1 MKDSRVKIFA
11 ALLAFLLPLAA
22 LPLTTPP
29 AAAQPLPDIP
39 TIQVPTGGATVTGQ
53 VAANGRNVY
62 SVSANSLQALSVTIA
77 SPGNNAIFQVY
88 DVGASATGATGSAV
102 VSGTTL
108 SGAGTA
114 DASMAWI
121 GVIPQTGM
129 YLIAV
134 DTKGGPASYTL
145 TVQFQ

>member
-1 MKDSRVKIFA
+1 MKNSRVKIVA
-11 ALLAFLLPLAA
+11 AFLAFLLPLAG
-22 LPLTTPP
+22 LP
-29 AAAQPLPDIP
+29 AGAQQLPDIP
-39 TIQVPTGGATVTGQ
+39 TIQVPAGGATVTGQ
-53 VAANGRNVY
+53 VAANGRNAY
-62 SVSANSLQALSVTIA
+62 YVSANSLQALSVAIA
-77 SPGNNAIFQVY
+77 SPGNNAMFQVY
-88 DVGASATGATGSAV
+88 NVGASATGATGSAV

-108 SGAGTA
+108 TGAGTA

-134 DTKGGPASYTL
+134 DSKGGPANYTL

>member
-1 MKDSRVKIFA
+1 MKDCCVRILA

-22 LPLTTPP
+22 LS
-29 AAAQPLPDIP
+29 AGAQPLPNVP
-39 TIQVPTGGATVTGQ
+39 TLQVPPGGATVTGQ

-62 SVSANSLQALSVTIA
+62 SVAANSLQALSVTIA

-88 DVGASATGATGSAV
+88 DVGASATGATGS
-102 VSGTTL
+102 GTTL

-121 GVIPQTGM
+121 GVIPQTGI

-134 DTKGGPASYTL
+134 DSKSGPASYTL

>member
-1 MKDSRVKIFA
+1 VKIA
-11 ALLAFLLPLAA
+11 TLLMAFLLSLAA
-22 LPLTTPP
+22 LP
-29 AAAQPLPDIP
+29 AGAQQLPDIP
-39 TIQVPTGGATVTGQ
+39 TLQVPPGGATVTGQ
-53 VAANGRNVY
+53 VAANGRNAY
-62 SVSANSLQALSVTIA
+62 AVSANSLQALSVTIA

-88 DVGASATGATGSAV
+88 DVGASATGTTGSAV

-121 GVIPQTGM
+121 GVIPQTGR

-134 DTKGGPASYTL
+134 DSKGGPASYTL
-145 TVQFQ
+145 TVQLQ

>member
-1 MKDSRVKIFA
+1 MKDSRVQIVA
-11 ALLAFLLPLAA
+11 ALLAFLLPLA
-22 LPLTTPP
+22 TPP
-29 AAAQPLPDIP
+29 
-39 TIQVPTGGATVTGQ
+39 
-53 VAANGRNVY
+53 
-62 SVSANSLQALSVTIA
+62 VSA
-77 SPGNNAIFQVY
+77 
-88 DVGASATGATGSAV
+88 SAV

-108 SGAGTA
+108 SGAGGA

-134 DTKGGPASYTL
+134 DSKGGPASYTL

>member
-1 MKDSRVKIFA
+1 MKDCRVRILA
-11 ALLAFLLPLAA
+11 AFRAFLLPLAA
-22 LPLTTPP
+22 LS
-29 AAAQPLPDIP
+29 AGAKPLPNVP
-39 TIQVPTGGATVTGQ
+39 TLQVPPGGATVTGQ

-62 SVSANSLQALSVTIA
+62 SVAANSLQALSVTIA

-88 DVGASATGATGSAV
+88 DVGASATGATGS
-102 VSGTTL
+102 GTTL

-121 GVIPQTGM
+121 GVIPQTGI

-134 DTKGGPASYTL
+134 DSKSGPASYTL

>member
-1 MKDSRVKIFA
+1 MKDSRVKIVA
-11 ALLAFLLPLAA
+11 AFLAFLLPLAT
-22 LPLTTPP
+22 LP
-29 AAAQPLPDIP
+29 AGAQPLPDIP
-39 TIQVPTGGATVTGQ
+39 TIQVPAGGATVTGQ

-62 SVSANSLQALSVTIA
+62 YVSAKSLQALSVAVA
-77 SPGNNAIFQVY
+77 SPGNNAMFQVY
-88 DVGASATGATGSAV
+88 DVGASASGATGSAV

-108 SGAGTA
+108 TGAGTA

-121 GVIPQTGM
+121 GVIPQTGL

-134 DTKGGPASYTL
+134 DSKGGPANYTL

>member
-1 MKDSRVKIFA
+1 MKELRVKIVS

-22 LPLTTPP
+22 LP
-29 AAAQPLPDIP
+29 AGAQQLPDIP
-39 TIQVPTGGATVTGQ
+39 SIQTSAGGGTVTGQ

-121 GVIPQTGM
+121 GVIPQSGM
-129 YLIAV
+129 YLIAIES
-134 DTKGGPASYTL
+134 KGGPASYTL

>member
-1 MKDSRVKIFA
+1 MKPVV
-11 ALLAFLLPLAA
+11 ALLILLLPLAA
-22 LPLTTPP
+22 LP
-29 AAAQPLPDIP
+29 AGAQQLPDIP
-39 TIQVPTGGATVTGQ
+39 TIQVPSGGATVTGQ
-53 VAANGRNVY
+53 VAAGGRNVY
-62 SVSANSLQALSVTIA
+62 SVSANSLQALSVAIA
-77 SPGNNAIFQVY
+77 SPGNNAVFQVY
-88 DVGASATGATGSAV
+88 GVGGSATGATGSAV

-108 SGAGTA
+108 TGAGTA

-121 GVIPQTGM
+121 GVIPQTGT

>member
-1 MKDSRVKIFA
+1 MSEPRVKIA
-11 ALLAFLLPLAA
+11 TLLMAFLLSLAA
-22 LPLTTPP
+22 LP
-29 AAAQPLPDIP
+29 AGAQQLPDIP
-39 TIQVPTGGATVTGQ
+39 TLQVPPGGATVTGQ
-53 VAANGRNVY
+53 VAANGRNAY
-62 SVSANSLQALSVTIA
+62 AVSANSLQALSVTIA

-88 DVGASATGATGSAV
+88 DVGASATGTTGSAV

-121 GVIPQTGM
+121 GVIPQTGR

-134 DTKGGPASYTL
+134 DSKGGPASYTL
-145 TVQFQ
+145 TVQLQ

>member
-1 MKDSRVKIFA
+1 MKDSRVKAIA
-11 ALLAFLLPLAA
+11 AFLTFLLSLAA
-22 LPLTTPP
+22 LP
-29 AAAQPLPDIP
+29 AVAQQLPDVP
-39 TIQVPTGGATVTGQ
+39 TIRVPAGGATVTGQ

-62 SVSANSLQALSVTIA
+62 SVSATSLQALSVTIA

-88 DVGASATGATGSAV
+88 DVGASATGTTGRAV

-108 SGAGTA
+108 TGAGTA

-121 GVIPQTGM
+121 GVIPQTGR

-134 DTKGGPASYTL
+134 DSKGGPASYTL

>member
-1 MKDSRVKIFA
+1 MKDSRVKIVA
-11 ALLAFLLPLAA
+11 VLLAFLLPLAA
-22 LPLTTPP
+22 LP
-29 AAAQPLPDIP
+29 AGAQPLPDVP
-39 TIQVPTGGATVTGQ
+39 TIQVPAGGATVTGQ
-53 VAANGRNVY
+53 VTANGRNVY
-62 SVSANSLQALSVTIA
+62 RVSANSLQALSVAIA
-77 SPGNNAIFQVY
+77 SPGNNAMFQVY
-88 DVGASATGATGSAV
+88 DAGASATGATGSAV

-108 SGAGTA
+108 SGARTA

-134 DTKGGPASYTL
+134 DSKGGAASYTL

>member
-1 MKDSRVKIFA
+1 MKEPRVKIVS

-22 LPLTTPP
+22 LP
-29 AAAQPLPDIP
+29 AGAQQLPDVP
-39 TIQVPTGGATVTGQ
+39 TIQVPAGGATVTGQ
-53 VAANGRNVY
+53 VAPGGRNVY
-62 SVSANSLQALSVTIA
+62 SVSANSLQALSVAIA
-77 SPGNNAIFQVY
+77 SPGNNAMFQVY
-88 DVGASATGATGSAV
+88 NVGASVTGATGSAV

-108 SGAGTA
+108 TGAGAA

-121 GVIPQTGM
+121 GVIPQSGT

-134 DTKGGPASYTL
+134 DSKGGAANYTL

>member
-1 MKDSRVKIFA
+1 MKDCCVKILA

-22 LPLTTPP
+22 LS
-29 AAAQPLPDIP
+29 AGAQPLPNVP
-39 TIQVPTGGATVTGQ
+39 TLQVPPGGATVTGQ

-62 SVSANSLQALSVTIA
+62 SVAANSLQALSVTIA

-102 VSGTTL
+102 ISGTTL
-108 SGAGTA
+108 SGAGPA

-121 GVIPQTGM
+121 GVIPQTGI

-134 DTKGGPASYTL
+134 DSKSGPASYTL

>member
-1 MKDSRVKIFA
+1 MKEPRVKIA
-11 ALLAFLLPLAA
+11 TVLLALLLLLAV
-22 LPLTTPP
+22 LP
-29 AAAQPLPDIP
+29 ASAQQLPDIP
-39 TIQVPTGGATVTGQ
+39 TLQVPAGGATVTGQ
-53 VAANGRNVY
+53 VAPGGRNVY
-62 SVSANSLQALSVTIA
+62 NVSANSLQALSVTIA

-88 DVGASATGATGSAV
+88 NVGASATGATGSAV

-108 SGAGTA
+108 SGAGAA

-121 GVIPQTGM
+121 GVIPQTGT

-134 DTKGGPASYTL
+134 DSKGGAANYTL

>member
-1 MKDSRVKIFA
+1 MKDCRVRILA

-22 LPLTTPP
+22 LS
-29 AAAQPLPDIP
+29 AGAQPLPNVP
-39 TIQVPTGGATVTGQ
+39 TLQVPPGGATVTGQ

-62 SVSANSLQALSVTIA
+62 SVAANSLQALSVTIA

-88 DVGASATGATGSAV
+88 DVGASATGATGS
-102 VSGTTL
+102 GTTL

-121 GVIPQTGM
+121 GVIPQTGI

-134 DTKGGPASYTL
+134 DSKSGPASYTL